1 MGTRLLER
9 ASLKEVAETATTDAD
24 VLLAVRQHDR
34 AAFEE
39 LYRRYSGRLFSLGL
53 KLLGDAGLAEEL
65 VQETFVRLWRTTATF
80 DPAKG
85 SASAFIFVIARRL
98 AVDLWRRPSSRARP
112 PLAPADG
119 DADGL
124 GRSTAAR
131 AGAGAVDDPVDAF
144 VLSVVVRDALDSL
157 SPSHREVLE
166 LAYRSDLTQRQ
177 IARRL
182 EVPLGTVKTRAYYAL
197 RALKLALEERG
208 IDA

>member
-9 ASLKEVAETATTDAD
+9 ASLSGVAETTTADAD
-24 VLLAVRQHDR
+24 LLVAVGRRDR
-34 AAFEE
+34 AALEQ
-39 LYRRYSGRLFSLGL
+39 LYERYSPRLFSLGL
-53 KLLGDAGLAEEL
+53 KLLGDGGLAEEL
-65 VQETFVRLWRTTATF
+65 VQETFVRLWRSNVSF

-98 AVDLWRRPSSRARP
+98 AVDLWRRPSSRPMP
-112 PLAPADG
+112 PLSTTDG
-119 DADGL
+119 DADG
-124 GRSTAAR
+124 AA
-131 AGAGAVDDPVDAF
+131 VEDPVDAF
-144 VLSVVVRDALDSL
+144 VLAVVVRDALESL
-157 SPSHREVLE
+157 SPSHRDVLE

-177 IARRL
+177 IAARL